1 MNHIPEDYFPP
12 DYRQGRAAFI
22 AAAEAAGLGV
32 TTRMHP
38 DVKGQDGLP
47 LFIDTTTIGPRD
59 AKRTLLLISGTHGV
73 EGYFGSGVETGLL
86 REDIAAKVPE
96 GAKLVML
103 HALNPYGF
111 SWNRRVNEDNVDV
124 NRNFADFASPPS
136 DHGYGELADAIA
148 PKDISAE
155 AMQAANAKLRAY
167 SERHGPFALQSALS
181 SGQYR
186 FADGIYYGGAQLS
199 WSSLMLKDVL
209 REELAGVATLV
220 VIDFHT
226 GLGESGAAEI
236 ITEDAP
242 GTPGF
247 VRAKAIW
254 GDSLASTEG
263 GGSLSAPLTGTID
276 AAMAAWV
283 QEMGAGKTALTFV
296 ALEVGT
302 EPVPVVFEALRKD
315 NWLHCHGGLGHPDA
329 DAIKQQIRAAFYPD
343 TVEWK
348 RAVWAHGQ
356 AAVDAALAAIA

>member
-1 MNHIPEDYFPP
+1 MSHSPEDYFPT
-12 DYRQGRAAFI
+12 DYRHGRAAFI
-22 AAAEAAGLGV
+22 AAVEAAGLGV

-38 DVKGQDGLP
+38 GVTAQDGLP

-59 AKRTLLLISGTHGV
+59 AKRALLLISGTHGV

-86 REDIAAKVPE
+86 REDIAAHVPQ

-124 NRNFADFASPPS
+124 NRNFADFADPPRNR
-136 DHGYGELADAIA
+136 GYAELADAIA

-155 AMQAANAKLRAY
+155 AMKAANAELRAY
-167 SERHGPFALQSALS
+167 SQRHGPFALQSALS
-181 SGQYR
+181 SGQYQ
-186 FADGIYYGGAQLS
+186 FADGIYYGGAGLS

-209 REELAGVATLV
+209 REELAGVETLA

-247 VRAKAIW
+247 ARAKAIW
-254 GDSLASTEG
+254 GDRVASTAD
-263 GGSLSAPLTGTID
+263 GSLSAPLTGTID
-276 AAMAAWV
+276 AAMAAWTA
-283 QEMGAGKTALTFV
+283 EMGAGATELNFV
-296 ALEVGT
+296 TLEVGT
-302 EPVPVVFEALRKD
+302 APVPVVFDALRKD
-315 NWLHCHGGLGHPDA
+315 NWLHCFAGPDHA
-329 DAIKQQIRAAFYPD
+329 HAAAIKQKIRAAFYPD
-343 TVEWK
+343 TVAWK
-348 RAVWAHGQ
+348 RAVWAHGV
-356 AAVDAALAAIA
+356 AAVEAGLNAIA